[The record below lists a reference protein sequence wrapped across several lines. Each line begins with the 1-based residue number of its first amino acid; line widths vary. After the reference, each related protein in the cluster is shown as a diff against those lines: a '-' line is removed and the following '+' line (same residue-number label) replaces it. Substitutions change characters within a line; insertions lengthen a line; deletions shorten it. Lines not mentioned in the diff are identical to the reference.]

1 MQIRQRAGQ
10 TKAVATVQNVYA
22 VRCAALDEMG
32 GGGIG
37 TVVTSRVGA
46 FAEVVVRGPLRRAQL
61 SFGLMWGGDCA
72 VMVALGVVAYRHG
85 GVAAVGAVTALRM
98 VPAAL
103 MAPFA
108 ATLADTVRREY
119 VLAWIGLIRAVALGS
134 AAALLAL
141 GGPVLAVYGLAIV
154 ATIAQTL
161 FRPAHSALLPSLC
174 TAPRQL
180 TNANAV
186 RGVLDGVATLAG
198 PLAAAVLLATSEP
211 ASVFALAAAMSLAA
225 GLVVVSL
232 RYDPP
237 PRAPRSA
244 AADARGLLRGFAS
257 IAGDRGGLLLI
268 TALGAAQTFTR
279 GALTVLSVAIA
290 IEIIHT
296 GAAGVGVLNAAVGA
310 GALVGSIAVFRL
322 LRRGGLARWL
332 GIGVALW
339 GLPLILQGPLLG
351 RLLAIALIGGIGF
364 GNALIDAGGFTLL
377 ARLADE
383 AVLARMFAAFEAI
396 LTLALATGGLLTP
409 LVIHGLGLRPAIV
422 AIGCVAP
429 AAVAVSW
436 AALRRLD
443 ARMQVRNADI
453 EILHHVPML
462 RVLPQATI
470 EQLATAL
477 EHAEI
482 EAGRVVFEQGAPGE
496 RFYVIEAGSAVVLR
510 DGRAIRTLATGD
522 SFGEIALLRECPR
535 TATVRATSDGPMRVS
550 MLPRTVFLTAVTGY
564 PASADAGEQVAS
576 DHLSR
581 DARAASSA
589 QPT

>member
-1 MQIRQRAGQ
+1 
-10 TKAVATVQNVYA
+10 
-22 VRCAALDEMG
+22 MG
-32 GGGIG
+32 AF
-37 TVVTSRVGA
+37 TEVVTS
-46 FAEVVVRGPLRRAQL
+46 GPLCRAQL
-61 SFGLMWGGDCA
+61 SFGLMWAGDCA
-72 VMVALGVVAYRHG
+72 VMVALGVVAYRDG
-85 GVAAVGAVTALRM
+85 GVAAVGLVTALRM

-119 VLAWIGLIRAVALGS
+119 VLACIGLVRAVSLG
-134 AAALLAL
+134 AAAAILAF
-141 GGPVLAVYGLAIV
+141 GGPVVGVYALAIV
-154 ATIAQTL
+154 ATIAMTL

-174 TAPRQL
+174 TAPQQL
-180 TNANAV
+180 TSANAV
-186 RGVLDGVATLAG
+186 RAVLDGIATLGG

-211 ASVFALAAAMSLAA
+211 ASVFALSAGMSLAA
-225 GLVVVSL
+225 GLVVIAL

-244 AADARGLLRGFAS
+244 AADARKLLRGFES
-257 IAGDRGGLLLI
+257 IVGDRGGLLLI

-279 GALTVLSVAIA
+279 GALTVLSVVIA
-290 IEIIHT
+290 IQLIHT
-296 GAAGVGVLNAAVGA
+296 GASGVGVLNAAVGA

-322 LRRGGLARWL
+322 LRRGGLARWM
-332 GIGVALW
+332 GFGVALW
-339 GLPLILQGPLLG
+339 GLPLIFLGLLPH
-351 RLLAIALIGGIGF
+351 RFLAIVLIGVIGF

-396 LTLALATGGLLTP
+396 LTLTLATGGLLTP
-409 LVIHGLGLRPAIV
+409 LVIHLLGLRPAIV
-422 AIGCVAP
+422 AIGCIAP
-429 AAVAVSW
+429 AAVAVGW

-477 EHAEI
+477 DHAEI
-482 EAGRVVFEQGAPGE
+482 EPEGVVFEQGDPGE

-510 DGRAIRTLATGD
+510 DGRTIRTLGQGD

-535 TATVRATSDGPMRVS
+535 TATVHATADGPMRVS
-550 MLPRTVFLTAVTGY
+550 VLPRTAFLTAVTGY

-576 DHLSR
+576 EHLSR

-589 QPT
+589 QPS